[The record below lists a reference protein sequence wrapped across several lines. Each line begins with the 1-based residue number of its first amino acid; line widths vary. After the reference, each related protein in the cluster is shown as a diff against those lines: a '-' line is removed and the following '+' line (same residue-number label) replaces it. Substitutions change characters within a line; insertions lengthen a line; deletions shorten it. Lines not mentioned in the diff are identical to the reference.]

1 MYLNSFSEDPLQ
13 PTLDLPTVDLDVL
26 EAEDIMLENTIKSEV
41 NNSDFFDSTE
51 VAYVAC
57 VYLRHI
63 TNDFQ
68 KEGSIGKG
76 GFSEVYKGVTRQ
88 SAIPLAIKRLN
99 SNSDEERKIMNFEGN
114 KYDGYF
120 YNSFSIRK

>member
-1 MYLNSFSEDPLQ
+1 MYLNSSSEDPLQ
-13 PTLDLPTVDLDVL
+13 PTIDLPTVDLDVL
-26 EAEDIMLENTIKSEV
+26 EAEDIMLENTINSEV
-41 NNSDFFDSTE
+41 NDSDCLDSID

-76 GFSEVYKGVTRQ
+76 GFSEVFKGVTRQ
-88 SAIPLAIKRLN
+88 SAIPLAIKRLD
-99 SNSDEERKIMNFEGN
+99 SNSDEERKIMKFEGN
-114 KYDGYF
+114 
-120 YNSFSIRK
+120 